1 MSAIRLVN
9 VVPTLLCG
17 GTENHFMTL
26 SRSLD
31 PAGFDQRFACL
42 RRWGPFVTEL
52 NERRIPL
59 VEYRVATF
67 RSVNALVQQA
77 RFARYVHQH
86 AIQIVHTYS
95 FYGNVFAIPPAR
107 LAAPVVVASIRD
119 RGPYLTA
126 MQKRVQRHV
135 CRLADRV
142 LVNAEAVKTWLVGDG
157 YDPSNITIIPNGID
171 VTRFAQPVNRGEVR
185 RSLGVPEDVPLVAV
199 VSRLSRLKGIEDFLH
214 AAAVVGA
221 RHQTARFIVVGEPS
235 PIKNRAYLDE
245 LSALANRL
253 GLGNRVIFTGLRS
266 DVPAVL
272 SAVDVSVMPSL
283 NEALSN
289 VLLESM
295 AAGAAVVATDVGGT
309 AEAMTDGENGLLV
322 LPGKPDTMAAAIS
335 RLIDDP
341 ELTRRLG
348 QAARDTITRR
358 FSLEKMVTA
367 TERLYQ
373 DLLEQKQRK
382 KAAA

>member
-1 MSAIRLVN
+1 VSSIRLMN

-26 SRSLD
+26 SRSLAPD
-31 PAGFDQRFACL
+31 QFDQRFACL

-52 NERRIPL
+52 MQRQVPL
-59 VEYRVATF
+59 VEYRVKTF

-77 RFARYVHQH
+77 RLARYIRQH

-95 FYGNVFAIPPAR
+95 FYGNVFAVPPAR
-107 LAAPVVVASIRD
+107 FAAPVVIASIRD
-119 RGPYLTA
+119 RAPYLTG

-157 YDPSNITIIPNGID
+157 YDPNNIVVIPNGVD
-171 VTRFAQPVNRGEVR
+171 LTKFTQPVDRAEVR
-185 RSLGVPEDVPLVAV
+185 RSLGVPDDAPLVAV

-221 RHQTARFIVVGEPS
+221 RHTNARFAIVGEPS

-245 LSALANRL
+245 LGQLANRL
-253 GLGNRVIFTGLRS
+253 GIGDRVLFTGLRS

-272 SAVDVSVMPSL
+272 QSVDVSVMPSL

-295 AAGAAVVATDVGGT
+295 AAGAPIVATEVGGT
-309 AEAMTDGENGLLV
+309 SEALTDGENGLLV
-322 LPGKPDTMAAAIS
+322 QPNDPAAMAAAIT
-335 RLIDDP
+335 RLLDHP
-341 ELTRRLG
+341 ELAQRLG
-348 QAARDTITRR
+348 HRAQATIEQR
-358 FSLEKMVTA
+358 FSLARMVAA
-367 TERLYQ
+367 TEHLYH
-373 DLLEQKQRK
+373 DLLDQKQRK
-382 KAAA
+382 KAA